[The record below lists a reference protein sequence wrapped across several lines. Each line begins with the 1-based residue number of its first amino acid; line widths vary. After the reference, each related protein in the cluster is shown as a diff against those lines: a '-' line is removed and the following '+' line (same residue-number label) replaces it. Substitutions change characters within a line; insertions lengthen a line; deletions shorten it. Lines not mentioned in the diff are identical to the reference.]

1 VGRFVLGLLDDIEV
15 IGSEEFKIF
24 LKQRIS
30 KAKF

>member
-1 VGRFVLGLLDDIEV
+1 LLDDIEV
-15 IGSEEFKIF
+15 IGSKEFKMF